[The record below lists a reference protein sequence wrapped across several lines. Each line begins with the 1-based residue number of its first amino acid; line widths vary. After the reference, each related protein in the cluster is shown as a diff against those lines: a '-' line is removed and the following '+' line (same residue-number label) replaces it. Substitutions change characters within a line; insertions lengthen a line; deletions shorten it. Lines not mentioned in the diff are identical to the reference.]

1 MRIGSELCL
10 KRHLGG
16 EKKPGLVNRVNF
28 LYRARLVTAAGTVL
42 LVPANCVQY

>member
-1 MRIGSELCL
+1 VHCGKKLTE
-10 KRHLGG
+10 G

-28 LYRARLVTAAGTVL
+28 LYRARLVTATGTVL